1 MSLTLSEPRRP
12 FEWPRLVHKI
22 AENAPDNQRLYL
34 VGGIVRDALCG
45 YPIHDY
51 DLATPDNGLTVARHL
66 ADRLGGAYF
75 PIDPERRTGRVII
88 SNEDRTKKIIDVASF
103 RGETLLEDLEGRD
116 FTINAMAV
124 RLDQPELIIDP
135 LGGQQDLFNNKVL
148 RQCSET
154 SIASDPI
161 RALRAVRQSLQFGL
175 RMHPDTKHA
184 ARSASGSLIDSRGN
198 LNQAERVRDEFVK
211 MLAGAHP
218 DSSLRL
224 LDVLGLLQPVCPYD
238 VPGKATFDSQ
248 LATVASLNKLI
259 AIIGQKRDDNTA
271 ANLIMGVSVMILDRH
286 RRQLQ
291 EYLSQTFA
299 DDRSIR
305 ALLVLGTLSPQGGI
319 EPGETWGDQLRLSN
333 SEARIISALA
343 RTRPHLNQYQPLSAL
358 EIHRYYRDCGE
369 TGIGGVLLMLARY
382 LAGQPVGEL
391 DPVEWGK
398 LVDEVASPVLDAF
411 FRRYQQIVA
420 PPPLLDGREITK
432 HLDIK
437 PGPVV
442 GALLTG
448 LIEAQAVGEVKTK
461 KQALRIIERLYE
473 ENQSN

>member
-1 MSLTLSEPRRP
+1 MSLTPSEPRRR
-12 FEWPRLVHKI
+12 FEWPELVHDI
-22 AENAPDNQRLYL
+22 AENAMDSQRLYL
-34 VGGIVRDALCG
+34 VGGIVRDGLCG

-51 DLATPDNGLTVARHL
+51 DLATPDDGLSTARHL

-88 SNEDRTKKIIDVASF
+88 SDEDRTKKIVDVASF

-124 RLDQPELIIDP
+124 RLDQPGLIIDP
-135 LGGQQDLFNNKVL
+135 LGGQEDLFNNKVL

-184 ARSASGSLIDSRGN
+184 ARSASGGLIDKRGN
-198 LNQAERVRDEFVK
+198 PNQAERVRDEFVK
-211 MLAGAHP
+211 MLAGGHP
-218 DSSLRL
+218 ASSLRL
-224 LDVLGLLQPVCPYD
+224 LDVLGLLDSIFPYD
-238 VPGKATFDSQ
+238 VPGKADFDDQ
-248 LATVASLNKLI
+248 LATVDSLSKLI
-259 AIIGQKRDDNTA
+259 KIIGQKRDDNTA
-271 ANLIMGVSVMILDRH
+271 ANLIMGVSVMILDRY
-286 RRQLQ
+286 RQQLQ

-299 DDRSIR
+299 DGRSIK
-305 ALLVLGTLSPQGGI
+305 ALLVLGALSPQ
-319 EPGETWGDQLRLSN
+319 EESDPGEAWGDRLRLSN
-333 SEARIISALA
+333 SEARVISALA
-343 RTRPHLNQYQPLSAL
+343 RTRPHLSRCQPLSSL

-369 TGIGGVLLMLARY
+369 TGIGGVLLMLAHY

-398 LVDEVASPVLDAF
+398 LVDDAASPVLDAF
-411 FRRYQQIVA
+411 FRRHQQIVA
-420 PPPLLDGREITK
+420 PPPLLDGREITN
-432 HLDIK
+432 HLNIK
-437 PGPVV
+437 PGPIV

-448 LIEAQAVGEVKTK
+448 LIEAQAVGNVKTK
-461 KQALRIIERLYE
+461 KQALRFIERLYE
-473 ENQSN
+473 ESREL